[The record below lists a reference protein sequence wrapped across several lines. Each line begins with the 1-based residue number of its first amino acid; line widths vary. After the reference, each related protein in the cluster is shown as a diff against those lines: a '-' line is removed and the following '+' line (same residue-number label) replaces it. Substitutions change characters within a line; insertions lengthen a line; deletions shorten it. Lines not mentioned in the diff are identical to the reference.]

1 MAKQVKRAVEE
12 GIEVAIVIGG
22 GNFWRGR
29 QSAKVDRYKADQVG
43 ILATLMNCIYVSEI
57 FRLSGMRTR
66 IMSSFS
72 ISDMSEV
79 FSKDEAVKAL
89 EKGEV
94 VFCACGTGHPF
105 FSTDTG
111 VVLRAL
117 ELDCQ
122 EILLAKAIDGVY
134 DKDPHKFPDAKKY
147 DSLSIEEVVEK
158 RLQVI
163 DLSASILC
171 LENRL
176 ALSVF
181 SLKEEDGIYKAL
193 LGKQEGTRITADK
206 R

>member
-1 MAKQVKRAVEE
+1 
-12 GIEVAIVIGG
+12 
-22 GNFWRGR
+22 
-29 QSAKVDRYKADQVG
+29 
-43 ILATLMNCIYVSEI
+43 
-57 FRLSGMRTR
+57 
-66 IMSSFS
+66 
-72 ISDMSEV
+72 MSEV

>member
-1 MAKQVKRAVEE
+1 
-12 GIEVAIVIGG
+12 
-22 GNFWRGR
+22 
-29 QSAKVDRYKADQVG
+29 
-43 ILATLMNCIYVSEI
+43 
-57 FRLSGMRTR
+57 
-66 IMSSFS
+66 MSSFS

-79 FSKDEAVKAL
+79 FSKDEAVEAL

>member
-1 MAKQVKRAVEE
+1 M
-12 GIEVAIVIGG
+12 
-22 GNFWRGR
+22 
-29 QSAKVDRYKADQVG
+29 
-43 ILATLMNCIYVSEI
+43 
-57 FRLSGMRTR
+57 
-66 IMSSFS
+66 
-72 ISDMSEV
+72 
-79 FSKDEAVKAL
+79 
-89 EKGEV
+89 

>member
-1 MAKQVKRAVEE
+1 M
-12 GIEVAIVIGG
+12 
-22 GNFWRGR
+22 
-29 QSAKVDRYKADQVG
+29 
-43 ILATLMNCIYVSEI
+43 
-57 FRLSGMRTR
+57 SGMRTR

-193 LGKQEGTRITADK
+193 LGKQVGTRITADK
-206 R
+206 W

>member
-1 MAKQVKRAVEE
+1 MAKQVKCAVEE